1 MLKDVNIS
9 IYWQVEMLSRETF
22 FFSAIHWVIQIE
34 INMDK
39 KKKKKGSVGSIDL
52 SRYITEYN

>member
-39 KKKKKGSVGSIDL
+39 KKRKKEVLVVLI
-52 SRYITEYN
+52 